1 MLFIEKRRKCM
12 SESIAGMTPPD
23 ELLDLLSD
31 ISLDFNFMFS
41 CVMAIHTKEET
52 GLIEFLK
59 THKNLTPDDVTEYV
73 LLNIMAKRANSN

>member
-1 MLFIEKRRKCM
+1 M

-41 CVMAIHTKEET
+41 CVMAIHTKEEET

-59 THKNLTPDDVTEYV
+59 THKDLTPDDVTEYV